1 MGAEQ
6 ECKPD
11 LSGAAI
17 QWPSPTRGQ
26 EAPAVSQWPW
36 VQRRAFHRRGKG
48 CASVFLGRTRGGR
61 RRGSPVSGIET
72 EVLVGMGA
80 VRPTVTSEGLG
91 SLERE
96 HLEDSRTFAIAS
108 LQLLNCPS
116 RRHFQRAQYRLGK
129 FYSAPEVQ
137 ILKDNC
143 KYLEGADHT
152 PGPIVNTFYV
162 HPHSN
167 FLRQVLLFI
176 ILTL

>member
-1 MGAEQ
+1 MHQSSCAGPE
-6 ECKPD
+6 EGGD
-11 LSGAAI
+11 LVPQA
-17 QWPSPTRGQ
+17 
-26 EAPAVSQWPW
+26 
-36 VQRRAFHRRGKG
+36 
-48 CASVFLGRTRGGR
+48 
-61 RRGSPVSGIET
+61 GIET

-80 VRPTVTSEGLG
+80 GRPTVTSEGRG

-108 LQLLNCPS
+108 LQLFNCPS
-116 RRHFQRAQYRLGK
+116 CRHFQRAQYRLGK

-137 ILKDNC
+137 RLKDNC

-162 HPHSN
+162 HPHSSS
-167 FLRQVLLFI
+167 LRQVLLFI